1 MENMNI
7 SAVNTATEP
16 KHKWLAKGSK
26 IAKKAVL
33 YFTTFLTT
41 G

>member
-7 SAVNTATEP
+7 SAVDVTANGTTASAP

-26 IAKKAVL
+26 LSKKGFVK
-33 YFTTFLTT
+33 
-41 G
+41 